1 MGVQLGC
8 WCMYHKGWAA
18 NQPAC
23 SQCSQR
29 FVSSSSSGN
38 VNVDHDQ
45 VLTNIVG
52 AIAESAR
59 THENR
64 ELIREQEG
72 LAPIIRLIASTSP
85 GTRTKWWRRSH
96 NQRLYWWNDYWLTTK
111 YDVDEMTVDRTAGER
126 CCRHRADGRGRGVSG
141 AGNGVGQELGVG

>member
-1 MGVQLGC
+1 MVALSHHNLPGG
-8 WCMYHKGWAA
+8 A
-18 NQPAC
+18 
-23 SQCSQR
+23 S
-29 FVSSSSSGN
+29 
-38 VNVDHDQ
+38 VNVDNDQ

-85 GTRTKWWRRSH
+85 GTSPQLQQKMI
-96 NQRLYWWNDYWLTTK
+96 L
-111 YDVDEMTVDRTAGER
+111 MG
-126 CCRHRADGRGRGVSG
+126 
-141 AGNGVGQELGVG
+141 

>member
-1 MGVQLGC
+1 
-8 WCMYHKGWAA
+8 MYILNHKGWAA
-18 NQPAC
+18 NQPV
-23 SQCSQR
+23 CSQR
-29 FVSSSSSGN
+29 FISSSSSGN

-85 GTRTKWWRRSH
+85 GTRIH
-96 NQRLYWWNDYWLTTK
+96 IH
-111 YDVDEMTVDRTAGER
+111 EMTITID
-126 CCRHRADGRGRGVSG
+126 C
-141 AGNGVGQELGVG
+141 